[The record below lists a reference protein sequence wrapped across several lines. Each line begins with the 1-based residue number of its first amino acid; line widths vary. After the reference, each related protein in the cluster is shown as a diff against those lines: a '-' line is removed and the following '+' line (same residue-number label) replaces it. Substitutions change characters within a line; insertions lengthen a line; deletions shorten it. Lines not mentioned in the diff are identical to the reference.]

1 MNPVLIQQLMDSAGL
16 AIKQSRDALQ
26 AAGQAGA
33 QMAGMRQEMARMA
46 QNAADLQTALQRVQM
61 QRQNGDPGIQRVENI
76 PGRRVPFDLF
86 VDIPIGDNITSV
98 QQGTIT
104 ISQEGPF
111 VATARMAVF
120 LSTYQFQ
127 VVPDP
132 NQPNNKAT
140 FAGRSF
146 GRQRPIHSVW
156 DLNDGLPRTQ
166 VVMPVAMPGTG
177 APQVISPSNASPFR
191 SMEADYRIRFENAG
205 SSFPRSNI
213 EIPSAFWVRGQND
226 PFELGALDVFE
237 RGEVLTFQ
245 VLPLHPNNPP
255 YGNVFGFGAPNPNY
269 PFLQSGFDAIE
280 GVVDANNP
288 DAGSTDPVTRVASGI
303 LTIGFHGYRIVQPA
317 GAGPY

>member
-1 MNPVLIQQLMDSAGL
+1 MNPMMIQQLMDSAGL

-26 AAGQAGA
+26 AAQQMGA
-33 QMAGMRQEMARMA
+33 QMGGLRQEMARMA
-46 QNAADLQTALQRVQM
+46 QNAADLQAALQRVQV
-61 QRQNGDPGIQRVENI
+61 QRQQGDPGIQRVENI

-111 VATARMAVF
+111 IAVSRMAVF

-127 VVPDP
+127 VVADP
-132 NQPNNKAT
+132 NQPNQKAT

-156 DLNDGLPRTQ
+156 DLNDGQPRTQ
-166 VVMPVAMPGTG
+166 VVMSVAMPGTG

-213 EIPSAFWVRGQND
+213 EIPSAFWVRAQND

-255 YGNVFGFGAPNPNY
+255 YGNVFGFGAPNPAF
-269 PFLQSGFDAIE
+269 PFVQSGWDAIE
-280 GVVDANNP
+280 GIVDANNP
-288 DAGSTDPVTRVASGI
+288 AAGTTDPVTRVASGI

>member
-1 MNPVLIQQLMDSAGL
+1 MNPVLLQRLMDSCGL
-16 AIKQSRDALQ
+16 AIKQSRDAVNAAN
-26 AAGQAGA
+26 AAGSQLSGV
-33 QMAGMRQEMARMA
+33 RQEMARLA
-46 QNAADLQTALQRVQM
+46 QNATDLQAAMQRVQV
-61 QRQNGDPGIQRVENI
+61 QRSSGDPGIQRVENI

-111 VATARMAVF
+111 IAVSRMAVF

-127 VVPDP
+127 VVPDVT
-132 NQPNNKAT
+132 QPNNRAT

-156 DLNDGLPRTQ
+156 DLNDGMPRTQ
-166 VVMPVAMPGTG
+166 VVMAVAAPGTG
-177 APQVISPSNASPFR
+177 APQVISPANASPFR

-205 SSFPRSNI
+205 SSFPRGNI

-255 YGNVFGFGAPNPNY
+255 YGNVFGFGAPNPAY
-269 PFLQSGFDAIE
+269 PFVQSGWDAVE
-280 GVVDANNP
+280 GIIDSNNP
-288 DAGSTDPVTRVASGI
+288 DAGTTDPVTRVASGI

>member
-1 MNPVLIQQLMDSAGL
+1 MNPNLFQQLMDSAGL

-26 AAGQAGA
+26 ASQQIGA
-33 QMAGMRQEMARMA
+33 QIGGIRQEMARLA
-46 QNAADLQTALQRVQM
+46 QNASDLHSALARVQV
-61 QRQNGDPGIQRVENI
+61 QRASGDPGIQRVENI

-86 VDIPIGDNITSV
+86 VDIPIGDNVTSV

-111 VATARMAVF
+111 VAVSRMAVF
-120 LSTYQFQ
+120 LSTYQYQ

-132 NQPNNKAT
+132 DNPTNRAT

-156 DLNDGLPRTQ
+156 DLNDGVPRTQ
-166 VVMPVAMPGTG
+166 VVMAVAMPGTG

-213 EIPSAFWVRGQND
+213 EIPSAFWTRGQND

-237 RGEVLTFQ
+237 RGEVMTFQ

-255 YGNVFGFGAPNPNY
+255 FGNVFGFGAPNPNY
-269 PFLQSGFDAIE
+269 PFVQSGFDAVE
-280 GVVDANNP
+280 GVVDANLVS
-288 DAGSTDPVTRVASGI
+288 AGTTDPVTRVASGI

>member
-1 MNPVLIQQLMDSAGL
+1 MNPVLLQQLMDSCGL
-16 AIKQSRDALQ
+16 AIKQSREAVH
-26 AAGQAGA
+26 AANQAGS
-33 QMAGMRQEMARMA
+33 QLSGVRQEMARLA
-46 QNAADLQTALQRVQM
+46 QNATDLQSAMQRVQV
-61 QRQNGDPGIQRVENI
+61 QRSSGDPGIQRVENI

-111 VATARMAVF
+111 IAVSRMAVF

-127 VVPDP
+127 VVPDVS
-132 NQPNNKAT
+132 QPNSRAT

-156 DLNDGLPRTQ
+156 DLNDGMPRTQ
-166 VVMPVAMPGTG
+166 VVMAVAAPGTG
-177 APQVISPSNASPFR
+177 APQVISPANASPFR

-205 SSFPRSNI
+205 SSFPRGNI

-255 YGNVFGFGAPNPNY
+255 YGNVFGFGAPNPAY
-269 PFLQSGFDAIE
+269 PFVQSGWDAVE
-280 GVVDANNP
+280 GIIDSNNP
-288 DAGSTDPVTRVASGI
+288 DAGTTDPVTRVASGI